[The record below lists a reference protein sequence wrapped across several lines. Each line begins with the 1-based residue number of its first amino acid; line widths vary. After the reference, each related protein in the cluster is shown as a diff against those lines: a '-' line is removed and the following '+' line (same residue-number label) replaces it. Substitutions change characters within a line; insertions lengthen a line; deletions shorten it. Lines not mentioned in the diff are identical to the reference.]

1 MKTMKVVEVLSS
13 VAFFIR
19 LRRRPRIHAG
29 RNAIFIYFGV
39 MSPFTPGG

>member
-1 MKTMKVVEVLSS
+1 MKTMKAVEVLSS

-19 LRRRPRIHAG
+19 LRRRPRIYAG
-29 RNAIFIYFGV
+29 KNAIAIRFGV